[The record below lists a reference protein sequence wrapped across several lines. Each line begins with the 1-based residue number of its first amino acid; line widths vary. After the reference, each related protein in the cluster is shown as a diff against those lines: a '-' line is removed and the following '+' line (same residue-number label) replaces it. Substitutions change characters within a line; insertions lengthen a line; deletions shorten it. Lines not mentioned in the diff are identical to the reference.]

1 MSDIKNPRGAG
12 RKALPDEKKMMNK
25 TTRFPPDMFEYIK
38 KIGDKKL
45 REIIQDYMD
54 NNP

>member
-1 MSDIKNPRGAG
+1 MIVDKNPRGAG
-12 RKALPDEKKMMNK
+12 RKALPDDKKMVNK
-25 TTRFPPDMFEYIK
+25 TMRVPPDMFEFINKVGNK
-38 KIGDKKL
+38 KI